1 MEYRVNKRTNDRI
14 SVIGIGSSSISN
26 ANKEE
31 AIQTLKYAFENGV
44 NYFDLAAGDAKCF
57 PYYGEAFEKVRDK
70 VIYQIHFGAN
80 YETGTYGWTTNLDTV
95 KKSIEWQLKELKTD
109 YIDYGFIHCLDEE
122 SDWKAYQK
130 NGILDY
136 ILELKQKGIVKH
148 IGVSSHTPELINE
161 ILDTQLID
169 MVMFSIN
176 PGYDYHHGDYANG
189 SADERMNLYKRCE
202 AEGVGISVMK
212 PFSGGQLLDEKTSPF
227 GRKLTK
233 IQCMQYAL
241 DRPGVLT
248 VLPGIR
254 GTDDLKEILKYT
266 EATADEKDYSIIG
279 EFAPVDVTG
288 KCVYCNHCMP
298 CPMKLDI
305 GLINK
310 YYDLS
315 LVGDKL
321 AKDHYMNLEK
331 TAQDCISCGHC
342 NKRCPFK
349 VDQMKRMKEIKEYF
363 GK

>member
-1 MEYRVNKRTNDRI
+1 MEYRINKRTNDNI

-57 PYYGEAFEKVRDK
+57 PYYGEAFENVRDK

-95 KKSIEWQLKELKTD
+95 KKSIDWQLKELKTD

-122 SDWKAYQK
+122 SDWKAYHK

-161 ILDTQLID
+161 ILDTKLID

-189 SADERMNLYKRCE
+189 SADERMNFYKRCE

-254 GTDDLKEILKYT
+254 GMDDLKEILKYT
-266 EATADEKDYSIIG
+266 EATPEEKDYSIIG

-315 LVGDKL
+315 LAGDKL
-321 AKDHYMNLEK
+321 AKDHYLHLEK

-342 NKRCPFK
+342 NNRCPFK
-349 VDQMKRMKEIKEYF
+349 VEQMNRMKEIKEYF

>member
-1 MEYRVNKRTNDRI
+1 MEYRINKRTHDKI

-26 ANKEE
+26 SSKEE
-31 AIQTLKYAFENGV
+31 AIQTLKYAFANGI
-44 NYFDLAAGDAKCF
+44 NYFDLAAGDADCF

-70 VIYQIHFGAN
+70 VIYQIYFGAN
-80 YETGTYGWTTNLDTV
+80 YETGTYGWTTNLNTV
-95 KKSIEWQLKELKTD
+95 KKSIEWQLKELRTD

-122 SDWKAYQK
+122 SDWKSYRE

-136 ILELKQKGIVKH
+136 ILELKEKGIVRH
-148 IGVSSHTPELINE
+148 IGLSSYTPELVNE
-161 ILDTQLID
+161 ILDTKLVD

-176 PGYDYHHGDYANG
+176 PGYDYQHGDYANG

-227 GRKLTK
+227 GRKLTR

-241 DRPGVLT
+241 DRPGALT

-254 GTDDLKEILKYT
+254 GMNDLKEILKYN
-266 EATADEKDYSIIG
+266 EATEEEKDYSIIG
-279 EFAPVDVTG
+279 EFAPTQVTG

-315 LVGDKL
+315 LAGDKL
-321 AKDHYMNLEK
+321 AKDHYLNLEK
-331 TAQDCISCGHC
+331 TAKDCISCGHC

-349 VDQMKRMKEIKEYF
+349 VDQMNRMKEIKEYF